1 MTEPKPTKF
10 CAWAGCTEAISNH
23 RTYCPDH
30 AAAKRRARDAAHKRD
45 ITAGR
50 YVPKPR
56 PPQATLTHPPRNLF
70 EVLAT
75 IGHDFGW
82 NPPPPAEP
90 TQTVPGSLERIHALA
105 ERVEAGVGLWHPDD
119 LRLTAQPAQDDYER
133 TEEQTTMDQAA
144 IGGLAAWF
152 GRLLRSQ
159 LGIHYSPFVLRTE

>member
-1 MTEPKPTKF
+1 MMAIASPSIPLSPSPPPASRL
-10 CAWAGCTEAISNH
+10 CQWPGCGVALGWH
-23 RTYCPDH
+23 RKLYCPEH
-30 AAAKRRARDAAHKRD
+30 ALARRRQRDAAHKRD

-56 PPQATLTHPPRNLF
+56 PARATLTHPPRNLF

-133 TEEQTTMDQAA
+133 TEEQ
-144 IGGLAAWF
+144 
-152 GRLLRSQ
+152 R
-159 LGIHYSPFVLRTE
+159 